1 MPRNAAPRKAYRPRA
16 INAPITPGL
25 MGEFTDCF
33 NTVETGLHLR
43 AQTTEHFDALAMLFN
58 TIGPVALTRFGADSP
73 TGEAIGLAAEAMN
86 TAAERARDAGGTAP
100 MTDDELAV
108 ISHGIDAAKE
118 AIPFL
123 DVRSLAAQHRIV
135 RRRIALERV
144 INQSTKGATQ

>member
-1 MPRNAAPRKAYRPRA
+1 MPRSATPRKAYRPKP
-16 INAPITPGL
+16 INAPITDGL

-43 AQTTEHFDALAMLFN
+43 APTTEHFDALAMLFN

-73 TGEAIGLAAEAMN
+73 TGEAIDLAAEAMN
-86 TAAERARDAGGTAP
+86 TAAERAREAGGTAP

-135 RRRIALERV
+135 RRRIAIEQAQNAAKV
-144 INQSTKGATQ
+144 AA